1 MCEEHI
7 RVKNRVGQP
16 YNEATRGNQKTIQ
29 WPDVGVTTEPKT
41 FQKKK
46 SGHRIIGESTRLPND
61 LYRFEFGWPY
71 RVSNLMVEDF
81 LVTKV
86 DIGSSPV

>member
-1 MCEEHI
+1 MDSNTRLAAREQIENKCKLYCVDTMCEEHI

-46 SGHRIIGESTRLPND
+46 AAIG
-61 LYRFEFGWPY
+61 
-71 RVSNLMVEDF
+71 
-81 LVTKV
+81 
-86 DIGSSPV
+86 

>member
-1 MCEEHI
+1 MRCKSI
-7 RVKNRVGQP
+7 M
-16 YNEATRGNQKTIQ
+16 
-29 WPDVGVTTEPKT
+29 TELK
-41 FQKKK
+41 FVQK

-86 DIGSSPV
+86 DIGSTPV